1 MITESKEEKMTESF
15 FDKQKMEQYRNDLL
29 SPIKSRIGMFYM
41 LPMGALAG
49 LKVTHLDER
58 ACKVKV
64 PYKFLNKNPFNTT
77 YWAVLGMAAEMA
89 GGAILLMYTKNAK
102 VSVANFV
109 VGCESKFVNRAVG
122 VTTFI
127 TNDGLL
133 IKEKVEEAIK
143 TGEAITFDTTTIG
156 YSEENKVI
164 AEFVF
169 TWSVKARKN
178 KKA

>member
-1 MITESKEEKMTESF
+1 MITESKKETKITDF
-15 FDKQKMEQYRNDLL
+15 FDRKKMQQYRADLL
-29 SPIKSRIGMFYM
+29 SPIKSKIGMFYM

-49 LKVTHLDER
+49 LKVTQLDDET
-58 ACKVKV
+58 CKVTA

-109 VGCESKFVNRAVG
+109 IGSDSKFINRALG
-122 VTTFI
+122 LTTFV

-133 IKEKVEEAIK
+133 IKEKVEEAIQ
-143 TGEAITFDTTTIG
+143 TGKAVTFTTTSIG
-156 YSEENKVI
+156 YDENDKIISEFI
-164 AEFVF
+164 F
-169 TWSVKARKN
+169 TWSVKARK
-178 KKA
+178 KA